1 MIVHLGY
8 YITKTEKMD
17 FLRKLRYN
25 KIKMKKKIAIQIQSE
40 VQFFSIA
47 PVLEELKKIPY
58 NFTVIVND
66 CNWDKN
72 GYKEMIKALITFI
85 ENRGYKIKT
94 VTECKNDIFDLC
106 LAPYMFRDIKA
117 KCYLKYEYG
126 TLNVKPNLTYIP
138 EVLEGFHGFL
148 CQSTV
153 TADLLAVYGKTFLVD
168 NLRFYSKDKKKRS
181 EREKKVVLFA
191 PTYND
196 KEEIEELVQMVEKMK
211 EKYWVVIKGHH
222 GTEYLKNNSKQKDAL
237 VSVADEYFGS
247 ETNLADLLMS
257 ADVFLSGNSS
267 SIAEAIYAEIPC
279 LIFAKE
285 LDYFKLEDIHTTQ
298 FELVRDGL
306 ISYCDS
312 VSEINEKIAEA
323 LSDDMINKQKK
334 LADRFFPQRAS
345 GTKAYM
351 ETIRYFLED
360 ETAQDYV
367 KLHDFIMND
376 RQGKLDGCIKK
387 IEDINNKYNAC
398 LMELAAKNSILE
410 DNQKKKLY
418 KVADKIYKA
427 KNKVFNGIQK
437 RI

>member
-1 MIVHLGY
+1 MIIIV
-8 YITKTEKMD
+8 EAQQMD
-17 FLRKLRYN
+17 FLRKIRYN
-25 KIKMKKKIAIQIQSE
+25 KITMRKKIAVQIQSE

-47 PVLEELKKIPY
+47 PVLEELKKFPY
-58 NFTVIVND
+58 NFTVIVDD

-72 GYKEMIKALITFI
+72 GYKEMMKALITFI

-106 LAPYMFRDIKA
+106 LAPYMYRDIKA

-168 NLRFYSKDKKKRS
+168 NLRFFGKDKKKRLK
-181 EREKKVVLFA
+181 RDKKVVLFA

-196 KEEIEELVQMVEKMK
+196 KEETEELAQMVKKMK
-211 EKYWVVIKGHH
+211 EKYWVIIKGHH
-222 GTEYLKNNSKQKDAL
+222 GTEYLKNNSKQKDVL
-237 VSVADEYFGS
+237 ISVADEYFGS
-247 ETNLADLLMS
+247 ETNLADLLVS
-257 ADVFLSGNSS
+257 ADVFVSGNSS
-267 SIAEAIYAEIPC
+267 SIAEAIYAVVPC

-298 FELVRDGL
+298 FELVRDGFVP
-306 ISYCDS
+306 YCDN
-312 VSEINEKIAEA
+312 VNEINEKIVEA
-323 LSDDMINKQKK
+323 LSTDVINKQKK
-334 LADRFFPQRAS
+334 LANRFFPQKAS
-345 GTKAYM
+345 GTKGYM

-367 KLHDFIMND
+367 KLHDFIIND
-376 RQGKLDGCIKK
+376 RQKKIDGYIKK
-387 IEDINNKYNAC
+387 IEDIDNKYNVC
-398 LMELAAKNSILE
+398 LTELATKNSILE
-410 DNQKKKLY
+410 NNSKKKLY

-427 KNKVFNGIQK
+427 KNKVSNGIQK